1 MFLLIQK
8 VSDIDN
14 VNENISLLSVF
25 RNTWEEKMQRKHIT
39 SAITLLVALFFV
51 FLLSGCSFGGES
63 DVTPGQTVTSG
74 AFCYT
79 LNPGGKNWTIEKNY
93 SHIPIPEECVIPS
106 SFQGK
111 PVTRVGTFGGTDIKS
126 IEMPD
131 TITKIDDLAFINCKN
146 LREAAL
152 SDSITSIPNSLFK
165 NTPLEKVNMPE
176 KLIYIGDEAFMNTNI
191 TEIEF
196 PENLAMIGY
205 HAFQGTDLK
214 HVVFTDTILSVDVG
228 ILSGCESLES
238 VTVPFYRT
246 PVGNWD
252 ERWSKGIPSSCSYIY
267 NNGKT
272 GLAYMRASKGSA
284 GINGYICCGLP
295 EGAADTEIIIPETHN
310 GLPVIGIAAN
320 AFRDMTSL
328 VSVSIPDSVISIGDN
343 AFSGCAS
350 LALDEL
356 PAELQEIGASAFS
369 GCSSLAVSA
378 FPEKLKSIGFSAF
391 WNTALTSAILPEGL
405 ESIGNNAFVHCESI
419 KEAYI
424 PESVTDVGN
433 NIFGN
438 CSALEKITVN
448 FAKNNPS
455 GWDREW
461 KEGIPASTQ
470 IVPAD
475 VNKVYYSPADNG
487 SSYAVSGLAAETT
500 LESVVIPARYN
511 NRPVTEI
518 YPDAFSDCV
527 SLKSVTIPDTIET
540 IGSNAFAGCTTLETV
555 ALPESLREIGMEAFL
570 NCTSLKVLTIP
581 ENVERIDSFAFMG
594 CSSITSVEI
603 PMSVK
608 YLGSEIF
615 ASCSSLS
622 SLTIPWAEGSLP
634 SGWNI
639 GWSGDCQVTYGDINL
654 KELSD
659 IRDNLD
665 LAVSSIIT
673 RVIVEDIEGVSTSPS
688 NIQGVSKYTVY
699 FNGAKVGAE
708 IAGAETV
715 LYGSAYI
722 DTDVYSGDQTQEIEL
737 EDGTTYDGEAHTASW
752 VSELSGSYLEVRDII
767 VDGISLD

>member
-1 MFLLIQK
+1 
-8 VSDIDN
+8 
-14 VNENISLLSVF
+14 
-25 RNTWEEKMQRKHIT
+25 MQRKHIT

-111 PVTRVGTFGGTDIKS
+111 PVTVLGTFNHTDIRS
-126 IEMPD
+126 IEIPD
-131 TITKIDDLAFINCKN
+131 TVTTIKPSAFMGCDYLTEVI
-146 LREAAL
+146 LP
-152 SDSITSIPNSLFK
+152 DSLTSIPDYLFSDI
-165 NTPLEKVNMPE
+165 PLEKVNMPE
-176 KLIYIGDEAFMNTNI
+176 SLVRIGSEAFKNTNI

-196 PENLAMIGY
+196 PENLAWIGSY
-205 HAFQGTDLK
+205 AFQGSDLK
-214 HVVFTDTILSVDVG
+214 HVVFTDSILIVDVG

-252 ERWSKGIPSSCSYIY
+252 ERWSEGIPSSCPYIY
-267 NNGKT
+267 NNGET
-272 GLAYMRASKGSA
+272 GLAYMRTSEGSA

-295 EGAADTEIIIPETHN
+295 EGATDTEVIIPATHN
-310 GLPVIGIAAN
+310 GLPVIGIAAS

-343 AFSGCAS
+343 AFSGCSS

-405 ESIGNNAFVHCESI
+405 ESIGNNAFVLCESI